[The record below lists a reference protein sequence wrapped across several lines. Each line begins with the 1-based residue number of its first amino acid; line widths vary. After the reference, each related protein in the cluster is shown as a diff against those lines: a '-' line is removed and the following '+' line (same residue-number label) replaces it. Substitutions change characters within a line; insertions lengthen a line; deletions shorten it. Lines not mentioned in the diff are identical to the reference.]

1 MIALDDNILNAKYRA
16 LLPEAEKVKVDKNAL
31 QACFTLLSVADE
43 LFNVC
48 HERLAGH
55 QLSEGRFT
63 VLLLLRQG
71 AASTPSTLASQANV
85 TRATMTGLTDGLV
98 RDGFVAR
105 SGTAG
110 DRRSLNISLT
120 AKGERVLEKVI
131 PKQLQWLESMFSEMT
146 PERRQDFVVCLE
158 QIRRRA
164 RDEKK

>member
-1 MIALDDNILNAKYRA
+1 MIAVDDNILNAKYRA

-48 HERLAGH
+48 HKRLARH

-85 TRATMTGLTDGLV
+85 TRATMTGLIDGLV

-105 SGTAG
+105 LGTVG

-120 AKGERVLEKVI
+120 AEGERILEKVI
-131 PKQLQWLESMFSEMT
+131 PKQLRWLESMFSEIT
-146 PERRQDFVVCLE
+146 LERQQDLVFCLE
-158 QIRRRA
+158 QIRKKV
-164 RDEKK
+164 RDEK